1 VLKAS
6 GYRVHAAASAAEALQ
21 VLASG
26 VGVDVLVSE
35 LELPDRSGFE
45 LVASVR
51 ASSRFARLPVIGL
64 TAKHD
69 PRQVAQAHRLAVS
82 ELVAK
87 FDRRG
92 LLAALAEL
100 DEAREEAA

>member
-1 VLKAS
+1 
-6 GYRVHAAASAAEALQ
+6 
-21 VLASG
+21 
-26 VGVDVLVSE
+26 
-35 LELPDRSGFE
+35 
-45 LVASVR
+45 
-51 ASSRFARLPVIGL
+51 
-64 TAKHD
+64 
-69 PRQVAQAHRLAVS
+69 VAQAHKLAVS